1 MSEQHFCLDWSEFE
15 AFTKRTVQNLLDD
28 KEFTDV
34 TLVCDDNRQI
44 GAHKAILSACSPSFK
59 NILKN
64 NPHQHP
70 LIYLRGVQYQ
80 DLQSLVSFIYQG
92 RTEVSQENLNRFL
105 FLASEFQL
113 EGIGDTKS
121 SFEEETTKEET
132 EMELGLPENFKTTSE
147 PRIMQELELCET
159 EVVDVNTE
167 FIESLEG
174 RSTGGNKFSCDK
186 CEYKC
191 NRRDN
196 LRTHINS
203 VHNEVRYPCDDC
215 EYKATQRSHLN
226 RHKRVRHS
234 IR

>member
-1 MSEQHFCLDWSEFE
+1 MSEQNFCLDWSEFE

-70 LIYLRGVQYQ
+70 LIYLRGVKYQ

-132 EMELGLPENFKTTSE
+132 EMELGLPENYKTTSE
-147 PRIMQELELCET
+147 SRKMQELELCET
-159 EVVDVNTE
+159 DVVDVNAE

-174 RSTGGNKFSCDK
+174 RSTGENKFPCDK
-186 CEYKC
+186 CEYKS

-234 IR
+234 VR